1 MPNYITNK
9 LMILGTDKQIEEV
22 MNFIKIEKTEINK
35 DIFGVG
41 TIDFNKITPM
51 PQWVCKEDLSIK
63 EEEKYGKENCWYE
76 WCIKN
81 WGTKWN
87 AFKQLDIRNTK
98 NALYFETAWS
108 GVPILIFKLAW
119 MFPDVIIKY
128 GWADEDFGYNVGE
141 LTYKDTEILES
152 IKPQGGSKEAYE
164 LALSITQSTPQE
176 HGLIFNVENNNY
188 EFKEEDE

>member
-22 MNFIKIEKTEINK
+22 MNFIKIDKTEINK

-51 PQWVCKEDLSIK
+51 PQWVCKGDLSIK

-87 AFKQLDIRNTK
+87 AFKQLDKINTK
-98 NALYFETAWS
+98 NALYFETALS
-108 GVPILIFKLAW
+108 GVPILISKLAW

-188 EFKEEDE
+188 EFKDEDE